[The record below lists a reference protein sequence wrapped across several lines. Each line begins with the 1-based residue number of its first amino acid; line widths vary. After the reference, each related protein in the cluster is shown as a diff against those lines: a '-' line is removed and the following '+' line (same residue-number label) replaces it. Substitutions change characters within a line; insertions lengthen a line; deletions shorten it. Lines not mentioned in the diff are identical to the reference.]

1 MKPKITLT
9 DVNMKILQTVFG
21 ELEDLA
27 NVVTTDNDAEET
39 LVQETGDADLLIVCY
54 APVTR
59 KVLQAATELKA
70 VLKWGVGV
78 DNIDLAAATER
89 RIPVVHCPNYG
100 SDTVAD
106 HAFALMIALARK
118 VIDLDRTMRE
128 VAWMWPAP
136 ANTAVDLSKK
146 TIGLVGFGRIGKAM
160 ARRCAGFGMD
170 IVAHDPYVAGAAE
183 EFGQV
188 TFMGLEKL
196 LRRSDFVSIHC
207 VLTPETAG
215 LIGEKELSL
224 MKPSTFLINVSRG
237 GIVDEAALVRS
248 LETRQIAGAGLDV
261 FVHEPAAQH
270 NPLFRMDNTIVTP
283 HFAYNTIE
291 ANDRLDREA
300 LQKAKNILRGKA
312 LEDVRNPEALGSS
325 R

>member
-106 HAFALMIALARK
+106 HAFALMITLARK
-118 VIDLDRTMRE
+118 VIDLDRTMRDK
-128 VAWMWPAP
+128 AWMWPAP

-170 IVAHDPYVAGAAE
+170 IVAYDPYVSTQ
-183 EFGQV
+183 EFGGV
-188 TFMGLEKL
+188 KFVGLEQL

-207 VLTPETAG
+207 ILTPETAG
-215 LIGEKELSL
+215 LIGEKELAL

-237 GIVDEAALVRS
+237 GIVDEAALVKS

-261 FVHEPAAQH
+261 FVHEPTAQH
-270 NPLFRMDNTIVTP
+270 NPLLRMDNTIVTP

-300 LQKAKNILRGKA
+300 LQKAKNILNGKA
-312 LEDVRNPEALGSS
+312 LADVRNPEALGSS